1 MSVKV
6 VRVRSGED
14 IITDIKEITT
24 TEEDVAQRRIIGYQL
39 HYPCTVWVSQP
50 ITAEDDSGNI
60 HKISNPEITMEPWM
74 ALSKDQVI
82 VVRPDEIV
90 SAYDTF
96 PEIIEKYTQLVEAK
110 NGSGSEDSST
120 EERESE

>member
-14 IITDIKEITT
+14 VITDIKEIST
-24 TEEDVAQRRIIGYQL
+24 TEESPEQRKVIGYQL
-39 HYPCTVWVSQP
+39 DFPCTVWVSQP
-50 ITAEDDSGNI
+50 ITAEDDDGNI

-82 VVRPDEIV
+82 IVRPDEIV

-96 PEIIEKYTQLVEAK
+96 PEILERYTQLVEAR
-110 NGSGSEDSST
+110 NGVGSEDSPIA
-120 EERESE
+120 ERESE

>member
-24 TEEDVAQRRIIGYQL
+24 TEEDPTQRRIIGYQL
-39 HYPCTVWVSQP
+39 NYPCAVWVSQP

-90 SAYDTF
+90 SAYETF
-96 PEIIEKYTQLVEAK
+96 PEITEKYTQLVEAK

-120 EERESE
+120 EERESD